1 MPRKVI
7 LDMDPGYSDAV
18 ALCVALAAEEL
29 DVVAV
34 TATGGNVGPK
44 LTSRNVQAIIEQLDP
59 KRWPRIGGASPD
71 QILRTDARHLHG
83 EDGLC
88 GANFQVAEL
97 ANRHMSVKVL
107 GDEIRRAPG
116 DITLIATGPMS
127 NVFDLLRY
135 DPDLASQIGHLIM
148 CGGAVAA
155 PGDVT
160 PSAEFNIYCDS
171 EAAKQVFGSPVT
183 KTLIPLDV
191 TRNVMLTFD
200 FLERLK
206 KRDSRTSNLLQR
218 ILPGAYRSA
227 RQHLGV
233 EGVYVNDAV
242 AVVAAMRPSLFTIER
257 MYGDVETAG
266 TLTHGATVFDRRPNS
281 VEQPNIDVAMEMDA
295 AAVEAVIVQTLES
308 AP

>member
-29 DVVAV
+29 EVVAV

-44 LTSRNVQAIIEQLDP
+44 QTTRNVQAIVEQLDP
-59 KRWPRIGGASPD
+59 KRWPRIGGASAD

-88 GANFQVAEL
+88 GANFEVAEL

-107 GDEIRRAPG
+107 GDEIRRSPG
-116 DITLIATGPMS
+116 DITVIATGPLS
-127 NVFDLLRY
+127 NIFDLLRY
-135 DPDLASQIGHLIM
+135 DPDLAGQIGHLIM
-148 CGGAVAA
+148 CGGAVTA

-160 PSAEFNIYCDS
+160 PVAEFNIYCDS
-171 EAAKQVFGSPVT
+171 EAAQQVFASPVT
-183 KTLIPLDV
+183 KTLVPLDV
-191 TRNVMLTFD
+191 TSQVMLRFD

-206 KRDSRTSNLLQR
+206 SRNTRTSALLQR

-227 RQHLGV
+227 RQHQGI
-233 EGVYVNDAV
+233 EGIYVNDAV
-242 AVVAAMRPSLFTIER
+242 AVVAAMRPSLFTVER

-266 TLTHGATVFDRRPNS
+266 TLTHGATIFDRRANS
-281 VEQPNIDVAMEMDA
+281 VEQPNIDVAMEMDS
-295 AAVEAVIVQTLES
+295 AAVEAVIVQTLET